1 MLIEITIFISKFNHR
16 SYRLHVATQEG
27 SKGAPLNEA
36 LPAIELAKIIYKRR
50 KLKEDA
56 KEVSCGFVFKSVD
69 SSGV

>member
-1 MLIEITIFISKFNHR
+1 MSVFLR

-56 KEVSCGFVFKSVD
+56 KEVRLFRIFWMDYRVNHGFAYLYEF
-69 SSGV
+69 

>member
-1 MLIEITIFISKFNHR
+1 MIVTIFSPR

-56 KEVSCGFVFKSVD
+56 KEVVTFL
-69 SSGV
+69 

>member
-1 MLIEITIFISKFNHR
+1 MNDSIYCR

-56 KEVSCGFVFKSVD
+56 QEVRFKTFFSFN
-69 SSGV
+69 